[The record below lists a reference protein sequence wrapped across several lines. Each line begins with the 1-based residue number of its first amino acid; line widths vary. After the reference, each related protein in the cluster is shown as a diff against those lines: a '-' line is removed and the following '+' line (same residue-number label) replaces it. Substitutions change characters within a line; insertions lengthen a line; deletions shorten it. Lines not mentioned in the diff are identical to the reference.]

1 MPRKRGRRRGD
12 VPKSRNW
19 QLFAAGV
26 LGGLILAW
34 SPPALAQDE
43 AVTGGLEKTSATS
56 AKDKEAFVSSALTEI
71 KGIAKGISKA
81 LEDAERESD
90 MVRSNCLTKKQ
101 ASVATL
107 VEVAEQAQAQM
118 NGYLAGGDSEKADFE
133 FRKVAVALSKARQ
146 FSAEAD
152 ACLGESGTQPGVT
165 DVQVTVEGLADGD
178 DLAPIDDGNDD
189 IGVDPPETS
198 PFQ

>member
-1 MPRKRGRRRGD
+1 
-12 VPKSRNW
+12 VPQGWSW
-19 QLFAAGV
+19 QLFAAGI
-26 LGGLILAW
+26 LGAMALSW
-34 SPPALAQDE
+34 SPPVLSQD
-43 AVTGGLEKTSATS
+43 AGVSGGLEQTSATS
-56 AKDKEAFVSSALTEI
+56 PKDKEAFVNSALTEI
-71 KGIAKGISKA
+71 KGIAKSISKA
-81 LEDAERESD
+81 LEDAEREQD
-90 MVRSNCLTKKQ
+90 LVRSNCLTKKQ
-101 ASVATL
+101 ASVSTL

-118 NGYLAGGDSEKADFE
+118 NDYLSQGDTDKADFE

-152 ACLGESGTQPGVT
+152 ACLGESGMQPGVT

>member
-1 MPRKRGRRRGD
+1 MPHRW
-12 VPKSRNW
+12 SW
-19 QLFAAGV
+19 QLIAAGV
-26 LGGLILAW
+26 LGGLVLTWA
-34 SPPALAQDE
+34 PPAMAQD
-43 AVTGGLEKTSATS
+43 AGVSGGLEKTSATTP
-56 AKDKEAFVSSALTEI
+56 KEKEAFVNSALTEI
-71 KGIAKGISKA
+71 RGIAKDISKA
-81 LEDAERESD
+81 LEDAEREQD
-90 MVRSNCLTKKQ
+90 LVRSNCLTKKQ
-101 ASVATL
+101 ASVSTL

-118 NGYLAGGDSEKADFE
+118 NAYLAAGDSDKADFE

-146 FSAEAD
+146 FDAEAD

-165 DVQVTVEGLADGD
+165 DVQVTVEGLAGGD

>member
-1 MPRKRGRRRGD
+1 MLHRL
-12 VPKSRNW
+12 NW
-19 QLFAAGV
+19 PLMAAGM
-26 LGGLILAW
+26 LGGLMLAW
-34 SPPALAQDE
+34 APPAWSQDTE
-43 AVTGGLEKTSATS
+43 VAGGLEQTSSTS
-56 AKDKEAFVSSALTEI
+56 PKEKEAFVTSALTEV
-71 KGIAKGISKA
+71 KGIAKSISKA
-81 LEDAERESD
+81 LEEAEREQD
-90 MVRSNCLTKKQ
+90 LVRSNCLTKKQ
-101 ASVATL
+101 ASVSTL
-107 VEVAEQAQAQM
+107 VEVAEQAQSQM
-118 NGYLAGGDSEKADFE
+118 NAYLADGETEKADFE

-165 DVQVTVEGLADGD
+165 DVQVTIEGLADGD